1 MSMIRL
7 TLIALTFALFAAFP
21 TTDFGREAHAQV
33 TGAGGGAVLSTGARQ
48 SANSR
53 RPGAQSR
60 NPIRLESQY
69 IGTGTYLAA
78 IVAAN
83 QQSREVRLGYDW
95 YEVLDGESLIITAE
109 RDMTLLIEGEG
120 RQTVAEGEQFTLE
133 GPATFRISR
142 DFDPEAFLLAV
153 IVVLGAF
160 LILVVIGWLA
170 VRP

>member
-1 MSMIRL
+1 MIRL

-95 YEVLDGESLIITAE
+95 YEVLDGESITIAADQDITILVIGGK
-109 RDMTLLIEGEG
+109 RKTL
-120 RQTVAEGEQFTLE
+120 AEGEKFTLK
-133 GPATFRISR
+133 GPATFKITYQHR
-142 DFDPEAFLLAV
+142 LADIAIIGS
-153 IVVLGAF
+153 IVMILLGA
-160 LILVVIGWLA
+160 LILIFERA
-170 VRP
+170 TRP